1 MGGERETLYASSTQK
16 DTSIFGFSVRNVIG
30 NLLCSCEMDERP
42 MADTLGESSSDI
54 EVLDALDK

>member
-1 MGGERETLYASSTQK
+1 
-16 DTSIFGFSVRNVIG
+16 VIG
-30 NLLCSCEMDERP
+30 NFLCSCEMDERP